1 MKPFLL
7 FLEQEESHDNDF
19 KQLESHLD
27 SIGVK
32 HSIGHN
38 KRSNSISVYAI
49 EVPKEKRNSGIGT
62 SAMRAITAHADKH
75 AKKVTLSPSADFG
88 GSKARLIPFY
98 KRLGFVENKGR
109 NKDYSISDTM
119 YREPKK

>member
-7 FLEQEESHDNDF
+7 FLEQEESHDSEF
-19 KQLESHLD
+19 EKLRSHLD
-27 SIGVK
+27 SMGVR
-32 HSIGHN
+32 HSIGNH

-49 EVPKEKRNSGIGT
+49 EVPKEKRNLGIGT
-62 SAMRAITAHADKH
+62 SAMRAITAHVDKH

-119 YREPKK
+119 YREPK

>member
-7 FLEQEESHDNDF
+7 FLEQEESHDSDF
-19 KQLESHLD
+19 EKLRSHLD
-27 SIGVK
+27 SMGIR
-32 HSIGHN
+32 HSIGNH

-49 EVPKEKRNSGIGT
+49 AVPKEKRNSGIGT

-88 GSKARLIPFY
+88 GSKARLMPFY